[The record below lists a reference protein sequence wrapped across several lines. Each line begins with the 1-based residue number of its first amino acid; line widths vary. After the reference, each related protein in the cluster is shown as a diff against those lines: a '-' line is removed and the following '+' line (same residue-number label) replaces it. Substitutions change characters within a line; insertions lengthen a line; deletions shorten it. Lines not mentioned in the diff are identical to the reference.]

1 MAEKAGQGRAGCGH
15 PRVQLSRGAGAELP
29 PFSPLPSAGL
39 ESGPLENLALGLVA
53 RIRHGPA

>member
-1 MAEKAGQGRAGCGH
+1 MGG
-15 PRVQLSRGAGAELP
+15 VSAELP

-39 ESGPLENLALGLVA
+39 ESGSLEDLALGMVA